1 MATIDNSILG
11 GVNQTQTP
19 KTPTTGQSGS
29 ADLQSNFMTMLIT
42 QLKNQDPLKPMD
54 NAEMT
59 SQLAQ
64 INMVEGVEKLN
75 KTMTAITSQIN
86 TGQQLQATA
95 LIGKGVLVPGDR
107 VLVGEQG
114 VATPFGVELP
124 KNADSVTVSIVNS
137 GGVVARTFELGA
149 MDAGMPDFTWD
160 GKMADGSVAPSG
172 AYKVKVVATAGGVP
186 QEVAP
191 LTYAVVNGVVKTA
204 DGGAMLD
211 LGGTLGRVTLGE
223 IRKYW

>member
-1 MATIDNSILG
+1 MATIDNSVLG
-11 GVNQTQTP
+11 GVNQTQSS
-19 KTPTTGQSGS
+19 KAQTGQSSS

-75 KTMTAITSQIN
+75 TTLSTITNQIN

-107 VLVGEQG
+107 VLVGDEG
-114 VATPFGVELP
+114 ATTPFGVELP
-124 KNADSVTVSIVNS
+124 KDADSVTVKIVNA
-137 GGVVARTFELGA
+137 GGVEARTFELGA
-149 MDAGMPDFTWD
+149 MDAGMQDFTWD
-160 GKMADGSVAPSG
+160 GKLTDGSVAPSG
-172 AYKVKVVATAGGVP
+172 AYQVKITASSGGVS
-186 QEVAP
+186 QEVNA

-204 DGGAMLD
+204 DGGALLD
-211 LGGTLGRVTLGE
+211 LGGTLGRVE
-223 IRKYW
+223 VSDVRKYW

>member
-1 MATIDNSILG
+1 MATIDNSVLG
-11 GVNQTQTP
+11 GVNQTQTS

-75 KTMTAITSQIN
+75 KTMTSITSQIN

-107 VLVGEQG
+107 VLAGKDG
-114 VATPFGVELP
+114 VTTPFGIELP
-124 KNADSVTVSIVNS
+124 KNADSVVVTIVNS
-137 GGVVARTFELGA
+137 GGVEARTFDLGA
-149 MDAGMPDFTWD
+149 MDAGSQDFTWD
-160 GKMADGSVAPSG
+160 GKLADGTVAPEG
-172 AYKVKVVATAGGVP
+172 AYKVKIVATTGGVP
-186 QEVAP
+186 QDVTP
-191 LTYAVVNGVVKTA
+191 LTYGVVNGVVKTA

-211 LGGTLGRVTLGE
+211 LGGTLGRVTVGDV
-223 IRKYW
+223 RKYW

>member
-11 GVNQTQTP
+11 GVNQTQNP
-19 KTPTTGQSGS
+19 TGQTTNKNGS
-29 ADLQSNFMTMLIT
+29 EDLQNNFMTMLIA

-75 KTMTAITSQIN
+75 KTMASITTQIN

-107 VLVGEQG
+107 VLVGEEG
-114 VATPFGVELP
+114 VSTPFGIELP
-124 KNADSVTVSIVNS
+124 KNAGSVKVTIVNA
-137 GGVVARTFELGA
+137 GGVEAKSFDLGA
-149 MDAGMPDFTWD
+149 MDAGFNDFTWD
-160 GKMADGSVAPSG
+160 GKLADGSVAPPG
-172 AYKVKVVATAGGVP
+172 AYKVKIEATTAGVP
-186 QEVAP
+186 QDFTA
-191 LTYAVVNGVVKTA
+191 LTYAVVNGVVKTP
-204 DGGAMLD
+204 DGGAKLD
-211 LGGTLGRVTLGE
+211 LGGTLGQVTLGDV
-223 IRKYW
+223 RKFW